1 MSDKP
6 AILQAMIDELNTV
19 DDLTDKYEILI
30 ELGGRVPD
38 IPQADK
44 VPANVVHGCQSVVH
58 IAASLEDGKLRFRG
72 HADAMVVNG
81 LLALLVLGL
90 SGLTPAEFLA
100 FPPDFI
106 KETGIVKTLTPSRVN
121 GFYNIHHRMHVLAE
135 ALDK

>member
-1 MSDKP
+1 
-6 AILQAMIDELNTV
+6 
-19 DDLTDKYEILI
+19 
-30 ELGGRVPD
+30 
-38 IPQADK
+38 
-44 VPANVVHGCQSVVH
+44 VVY
-58 IAASLEDGKLRFRG
+58 ITASLEQGKLVFRG

-90 SGLTPAEFLA
+90 SGLTPEEFLA

-135 ALDK
+135 GYLRGE